1 MVVQVGGR
9 VVVDGVGHVEA
20 MGTDGVVDRFEDRM
34 TQVGHR
40 LEAGTCATGLGT
52 SISAA
57 SR

>member
-1 MVVQVGGR
+1 MVVRVGGR

-20 MGTDGVVDRFEDRM
+20 VGTDGVVDP
-34 TQVGHR
+34 
-40 LEAGTCATGLGT
+40 EAGTCATGSGT